1 MIQTTQPPS
10 SDGFRRVL
18 AFLLVVG
25 IVFISRFLTRGSV
38 YFIDGPALVKA
49 IQVRTYVI
57 QSPGYWLF
65 ARTAGLFPNPEFG
78 LIFINELS
86 SAVGGGI
93 FFLLC
98 LELELPFSLA
108 LLAALAYSSIFFAW
122 FAGDVHSSYAT
133 QLLFPAL
140 AAWLLIRY
148 RKTGFRWLLLC
159 GAASLAIG
167 TGMRPSDGVFLLPL
181 FVAFLLHSVKNWK
194 RRILAAVVFAVIC
207 LGWYYPT
214 KLASHL
220 ANQTVHGELAPI
232 AASSSLLLG
241 ASVSHALANATRLF
255 LPLIVAC
262 WMLIPA
268 WMSARPRAATIPLVL
283 WFAPGFVFYLLVF
296 IANPTYIVFAL
307 PSLILL
313 AALIDKRQ
321 LAIAS
326 LSICLIWNSVF
337 FLAARPIR
345 SDSVFVLPF
354 DYYAIMY
361 TNYGIQHQWNK
372 KIENGA
378 RIP

>member
-241 ASVSHALANATRLF
+241 ASVSHALQMR
-255 LPLIVAC
+255 
-262 WMLIPA
+262 PA
-268 WMSARPRAATIPLVL
+268 FSCR
-283 WFAPGFVFYLLVF
+283 
-296 IANPTYIVFAL
+296 
-307 PSLILL
+307 
-313 AALIDKRQ
+313 
-321 LAIAS
+321 
-326 LSICLIWNSVF
+326 
-337 FLAARPIR
+337 
-345 SDSVFVLPF
+345 
-354 DYYAIMY
+354 
-361 TNYGIQHQWNK
+361 
-372 KIENGA
+372 
-378 RIP
+378 